1 MSREKVTSS
10 KSRQSLTREVFIFK
24 RNVDFLVGC
33 QISLYRLQTSNILIL
48 IFSPQY
54 SQLHI
59 IPGRS
64 SVRYLFCRQA
74 RQAIFLS
81 QCFLLFLL
89 WSVRK
94 GNWTPAICTFLLKR
108 PIDLQDL
115 KSLYS
120 WSSVRYLCAD
130 KQYSYLNVSLCSCSE
145 ALGKD
150 IEHCTSN
157 LYFSIKKTHPK
168 EIRHHLTS
176 CSLRRIKSR
185 KDLLTTR
192 MIVRRTQEVNMMA
205 KLSRN
210 QEIQWTLLPSPIT
223 LIVSFSRISF
233 SCTIDLMIMEAE

>member
-94 GNWTPAICTFLLKR
+94 GNWTLAICTFLLKR

-115 KSLYS
+115 KT
-120 WSSVRYLCAD
+120 
-130 KQYSYLNVSLCSCSE
+130 LNFWIVEVLS
-145 ALGKD
+145 D
-150 IEHCTSN
+150 IFVQTSN
-157 LYFSIKKTHPK
+157 ILILIFSLFLFWSVWKGY
-168 EIRHHLTS
+168 
-176 CSLRRIKSR
+176 
-185 KDLLTTR
+185 
-192 MIVRRTQEVNMMA
+192 
-205 KLSRN
+205 
-210 QEIQWTLLPSPIT
+210 
-223 LIVSFSRISF
+223 
-233 SCTIDLMIMEAE
+233 